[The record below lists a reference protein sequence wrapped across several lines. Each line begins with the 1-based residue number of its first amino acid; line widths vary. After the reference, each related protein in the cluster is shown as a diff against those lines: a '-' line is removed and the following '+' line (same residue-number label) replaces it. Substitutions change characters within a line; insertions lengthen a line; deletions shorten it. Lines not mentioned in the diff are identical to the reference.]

1 MIGFL
6 TGPMLLI
13 SLAVFFV
20 GLGFRA
26 VMYVRGL
33 SWQLDRVAYRP
44 HFALG
49 IKGALHSI
57 RRWLIPGGT
66 YSWRDQPFM
75 AAAFFLFHIGGVF
88 VPLFLLGHQ
97 ILLKQALGFSL
108 PAMPSIVADVLTLL
122 AILGGVML
130 ALRRIALTEV
140 RILTTPY
147 DWFILAVSVAPF
159 VTGFVARMH
168 WGNYDFW
175 ITAHILTGELLL
187 IIAPFTKLSHIV
199 LFFMSRGQLGMDYS
213 IKRGGMKRNYAF
225 PW

>member
-1 MIGFL
+1 
-6 TGPMLLI
+6 
-13 SLAVFFV
+13 
-20 GLGFRA
+20 
-26 VMYVRGL
+26 MYVRGL
-33 SWQLDRVAYRP
+33 NWQLDRVAYKP
-44 HFALG
+44 HFSLG

-75 AAAFFLFHIGGVF
+75 AAAFFLFHIGGVL

-97 ILLKQALGFSL
+97 VLLKQALGFGL
-108 PAMPSIVADVLTLL
+108 PALPSIASDVLTVL
-122 AILGGVML
+122 AIIGGVML

-168 WGNYDFW
+168 MGNYDFW

-187 IIAPFTKLSHIV
+187 ILAPFTKLSHIV

-213 IKRGGMKRNYAF
+213 IKRGGMKRSYVF

>member
-6 TGPMLLI
+6 TGPMMLI
-13 SLAVFFV
+13 SLAIFFV
-20 GLGFRA
+20 GLAFRA

-33 SWQLDRVAYRP
+33 NWQLDRVAYKP
-44 HFALG
+44 HLGLG

-97 ILLKQALGFSL
+97 VLLKQALGFGL
-108 PAMPSIVADVLTLL
+108 PAMPSVVADALTVL
-122 AILGGVML
+122 AIIGGVML

-140 RILTTPY
+140 RILTNSY

-159 VTGFVARMH
+159 VTGLVARMH

-213 IKRGGMKRNYAF
+213 IKRGGMKRNYVF